1 MTEEKKPRL
10 IIRGD
15 THGDN
20 ASAFSYKQ
28 FPEFRELDE
37 NDTVIILGDTGIGWP
52 DSEKTTEFVAK
63 NLAMKPFNIIYMF
76 GNHDNYDFAA
86 GLDYSSMASTIYNC
100 PKMKRLSVNGKS
112 YFNQYVV
119 DEPCIADIAGYHC
132 LLIPGADSHDID
144 SICFPS
150 KKPSYRS
157 RMFREQFYRII
168 GKTWWPQEAVN
179 TTALYKLLA
188 DNEDHFD
195 LVLSHDCPAYF
206 TEIASPHG
214 GGEPRMVPTVGEKY
228 LQALA
233 ETLDY
238 DSWFHGHF
246 HYDFF
251 PYHNPSRADHHYDCC
266 CLYHFPYEVE
276 ELRDIMDKMW
286 FQKFKQ

>member
-1 MTEEKKPRL
+1 MGNKPRL
-10 IIRGD
+10 IVRGD

-37 NDTVIILGDTGIGWP
+37 NDTVIILGDTAIGWP
-52 DSEKTTEFVAK
+52 DSDKTTEYVAK
-63 NLAMKPFNIIYMF
+63 NLSMKPFNVIYMF

-86 GLDYSSMASTIYNC
+86 GLDYSHMASTIYNC
-100 PKMKRLSVNGKS
+100 PKMKRLSVNGKP

-150 KKPSYRS
+150 RKPSYTS

-168 GKTWWPQEAVN
+168 GKTWWPQEAIN

-188 DNEDHFD
+188 GNEDHFD

-246 HYDFF
+246 HYDLF
-251 PYHNPSRADHHYDCC
+251 PYHNPARADHHYDCC

-276 ELRDIMDKMW
+276 ELRDVLDKMW
-286 FQKFKQ
+286 FQKFKE